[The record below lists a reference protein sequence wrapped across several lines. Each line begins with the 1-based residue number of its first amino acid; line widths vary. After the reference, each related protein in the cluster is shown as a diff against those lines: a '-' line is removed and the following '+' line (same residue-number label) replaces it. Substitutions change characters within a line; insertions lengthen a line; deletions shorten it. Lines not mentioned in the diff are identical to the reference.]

1 MSPSEF
7 LALVEQVFAMELF
20 VINNTKITLTSI
32 VTFAIVI
39 GGFGLLARFV
49 SRVMLDRILSR
60 LTIDEGTRYNLIR
73 ITQYTIMVIGAIV
86 AFQFIGIDL
95 SGLAVIFGL
104 LSVGIG
110 FGLQNVTSN
119 FVAGLILLFERPI
132 KVGDR
137 VTVGDTEG
145 DVMDIIIRSTTIR
158 SLQNIAIIVPN
169 SEFVSSTVFNWSH
182 GDTKVRLEVDVGV
195 SYNSDLD
202 IVLRTLREVAEEN
215 PEVLHSPASEVLHRG
230 FGDSSWNMQLR
241 AWIDSPKRYH
251 QVRSALHCA
260 IVRKFRENGVE
271 IPFPQ
276 RDLHVRSPLPV
287 PLVAENQQGNH
298 LIEGLKNRGKNN

>member
-1 MSPSEF
+1 MSSENF
-7 LALVEQVFAMELF
+7 LQLANRILHMTLFEVNKTPITFVSIVMF
-20 VINNTKITLTSI
+20 VIVL
-32 VTFAIVI
+32 A
-39 GGFGLLARFV
+39 GFGLLARFI
-49 SRVMLDRILSR
+49 SRILLGRILSR
-60 LTIDEGTRYNLIR
+60 LTLEEGTRYNLMR
-73 ITQYTIMVIGAIV
+73 LTQYTVMVIGAIV

-137 VTVGDTEG
+137 VTVGNTEG
-145 DVMDIIIRSTTIR
+145 DVVEINIRSTTIR

-169 SEFVSSTVFNWSH
+169 SEFVSAMVINWSH

-202 IVLRTLREVAEEN
+202 TVLRSLQEVAEEN
-215 PEVLHSPASEVLHRG
+215 PEVLRSPAPEVLHRG

-241 AWIDSPKRYH
+241 AWIDNPKRYH
-251 QVRSALHCA
+251 QVRSVLNCA
-260 IVRKFRENGVE
+260 IVRKFRANGVE

-276 RDLHVRSPLPV
+276 RDLHLRSPLP
-287 PLVAENQQGNH
+287 LLTANQDNGNTGRLH
-298 LIEGLKNRGKNN
+298 AGKETNAN

>member
-7 LALVEQVFAMELF
+7 LVLVEQVFQMQLF
-20 VINNTKITLTSI
+20 EINKTPITFASI
-32 VTFAIVI
+32 VMFVVVI
-39 GGFGLLARFV
+39 GGFGLLARFI
-49 SRVMLDRILSR
+49 SRVMLARLLSR
-60 LTIDEGTRYNLIR
+60 LAIDEGTRYNLIR
-73 ITQYTIMVIGAIV
+73 ITQYMVMVIGAIV

-110 FGLQNVTSN
+110 FGLQNITSN

-145 DVMDIIIRSTTIR
+145 DVMEINIRSTTIR

-169 SEFVSSTVFNWSH
+169 SEFVSATVINWSH
-182 GDTKVRLEVDVGV
+182 GDTKIRLEVDVGV
-195 SYNSDLD
+195 SYESDLD
-202 IVLRTLREVAEEN
+202 TVLRSLREVAEEN
-215 PEVLHSPASEVLHRG
+215 QEVLRSPAPEVLHRG

-241 AWIDSPKRYH
+241 AWINSPKRYH

-287 PLVAENQQGNH
+287 PLMTTDQQR
-298 LIEGLKNRGKNN
+298 L